1 MGHGVTAENTE
12 EETPPPKGKEQE
24 AQPKG
29 HMQGLQKRTLE
40 LVLAHEMTW
49 FGLQAFKLE
58 LVVKIR
64 RIHMKSTFVS
74 CLEEL
79 GDVAG
84 QLPHLMLMMALSE
97 QPLPPSDSVYAFQV
111 STASTHLA

>member
-12 EETPPPKGKEQE
+12 EEIPPPEAKGQE

-29 HMQGLQKRTLE
+29 HMQQLQKRTLE
-40 LVLAHEMTW
+40 LVLACEMTW

-84 QLPHLMLMMALSE
+84 QLPLLMLMMALTE
-97 QPLPPSDSVYAFQV
+97 
-111 STASTHLA
+111 

>member
-12 EETPPPKGKEQE
+12 EETPPPKGKGQE
-24 AQPKG
+24 AQPEG
-29 HMQGLQKRTLE
+29 HMQGLQRRTLE

-58 LVVKIR
+58 LVKIR

-84 QLPHLMLMMALSE
+84 QLPLLMLMMALSE
-97 QPLPPSDSVYAFQV
+97 QPLPPSDSVFAFQV
-111 STASTHLA
+111 STASTPLA

>member
-12 EETPPPKGKEQE
+12 EETPPPKGKGQE
-24 AQPKG
+24 AQPEG

-58 LVVKIR
+58 LVKIR

-84 QLPHLMLMMALSE
+84 
-97 QPLPPSDSVYAFQV
+97 
-111 STASTHLA
+111 

>member
-1 MGHGVTAENTE
+1 MGHGVTPENTE
-12 EETPPPKGKEQE
+12 EETPPPKGKGQE
-24 AQPKG
+24 AQPEG

-58 LVVKIR
+58 LVKIR

-84 QLPHLMLMMALSE
+84 QLPLLMLMMALSE
-97 QPLPPSDSVYAFQV
+97 QPLPPSDSVFAFQV
-111 STASTHLA
+111 STASTPLA

>member
-12 EETPPPKGKEQE
+12 EETPPPTGKGQE
-24 AQPKG
+24 AQPEG

-58 LVVKIR
+58 LVKIR

-84 QLPHLMLMMALSE
+84 QLPLLMLMMALSE
-97 QPLPPSDSVYAFQV
+97 QPLPPSDSVFAFQV
-111 STASTHLA
+111 STASTPLA

>member
-12 EETPPPKGKEQE
+12 EEIPPPEAKGQE

-29 HMQGLQKRTLE
+29 HMQQLQKRTLE
-40 LVLAHEMTW
+40 LVFACEMTW

-84 QLPHLMLMMALSE
+84 QLPLLMLMLALTE
-97 QPLPPSDSVYAFQV
+97 
-111 STASTHLA
+111 

>member
-1 MGHGVTAENTE
+1 MI
-12 EETPPPKGKEQE
+12 
-24 AQPKG
+24 
-29 HMQGLQKRTLE
+29 LE

-58 LVVKIR
+58 LVKIR

-84 QLPHLMLMMALSE
+84 QLPLLMLMMALSE

-111 STASTHLA
+111 STASTPLA

>member
-12 EETPPPKGKEQE
+12 EETPPPKGKGQE
-24 AQPKG
+24 AQPEG

-58 LVVKIR
+58 LVKIR

-84 QLPHLMLMMALSE
+84 QLPLLMLMMALSE
-97 QPLPPSDSVYAFQV
+97 QPLPPSDSVFAFQV
-111 STASTHLA
+111 STASTPLA

>member
-12 EETPPPKGKEQE
+12 EETPPPKGKGQE
-24 AQPKG
+24 AQPEG

-58 LVVKIR
+58 LVKIR

-84 QLPHLMLMMALSE
+84 QLPLLMLMIALSE

-111 STASTHLA
+111 STASTPLA